1 MRRHLAAV
9 FVILSTI
16 VLPVARAAAAEPAGK
31 QRTFLF
37 TYAATINGLKPD
49 QVARVWLPLPAT
61 SADQKVEVV
70 EQDLPGKA
78 QIGQESKWAN
88 HVLYFEAPP
97 RADGTL
103 PLRIVYRVTRR
114 EVSEQTPLAGTD
126 APDAEYLKADALVPL
141 GGKPMSL
148 LANKTL
154 PEDQMQLG
162 RLIYDVVDDHMEYR
176 KDKPGW
182 GRGDAVWACD
192 SGFGN
197 CTDFHSLF
205 ISLARTNKM
214 PARFEIGFPIPEKRG
229 EGDVA
234 GYHCWAKFKPTG
246 HGWVPVDISEANK
259 NPAKRDYFFGHLDE
273 NRVTFTTGRDLVL
286 VPKQDG
292 PPVNFLIYPY
302 VEVDGK
308 PYAADNVKRQFKYQD
323 VDTAPAA
330 AADHR

>member
-1 MRRHLAAV
+1 MRRVLGVV
-9 FVILSTI
+9 FVILI
-16 VLPVARAAAAEPAGK
+16 MALAIARSMAAEPAAAK
-31 QRTFLF
+31 ERTFLF
-37 TYAATINGLKPD
+37 TYAATINGLRPG
-49 QVARVWLPLPAT
+49 QVARVWLPLPT
-61 SADQKVEVV
+61 SSADQKVEIV
-70 EQDLPGKA
+70 EQDLPA
-78 QIGQESKWAN
+78 QGQAGQEAKWSN

-103 PLRIVYRVTRR
+103 PLKMVYRITRR

-126 APDAEYLKADALVPL
+126 APDAEYLKADALVPV

-148 LANKTL
+148 LATKTL
-154 PEDQMQLG
+154 PDDQMQLG
-162 RLIYDVVDDHMEYR
+162 RVLYDVVDDHMQYR

-205 ISLARTNKM
+205 ISLTRTNKM
-214 PARFEIGFPIPEKRG
+214 PAKFEIGFPIPEKRG

-273 NRVTFTTGRDLVL
+273 NRVTFTTGRDLML

-292 PPVNFLIYPY
+292 PPVNFLVYPY

-323 VDTAPAA
+323 ADAPEADG
-330 AADHR
+330 DHR

>member
-1 MRRHLAAV
+1 MRRVFAAV
-9 FVILSTI
+9 FALLFIA
-16 VLPVARAAAAEPAGK
+16 LPDVRCGAAEPAAK
-31 QRTFLF
+31 ERTFLF
-37 TYAATINGLKPD
+37 TYAATIGGLKLD
-49 QVARVWLPLPAT
+49 QVARVWLPVPT
-61 SADQKVEVV
+61 SSADQKVEVV
-70 EQDLPGKA
+70 EQDLPGKPTT
-78 QIGQESKWAN
+78 GQEAKWAN
-88 HVLYFEAPP
+88 QVLYFEAPA

-103 PLRIVYRVTRR
+103 PLKIVYRITRR
-114 EVSEQTPLAGTD
+114 EVTEQTPLAGTD

-148 LANKTL
+148 LATRTL
-154 PEDQMQLG
+154 PDDQLQLG
-162 RLIYDVVDDHMEYR
+162 RVLYDVVDDHMQYR

-182 GRGDAVWACD
+182 GRGDAAWACD

-205 ISLARTNKM
+205 ISLARSNKM
-214 PARFEIGFPIPEKRG
+214 PARFEIGFPIPETRG

-292 PPVNFLIYPY
+292 PPVNFFVHPY
-302 VEVDGK
+302 VEVDRK
-308 PYAADNVKRQFKYQD
+308 PYAAENVKRQFKYQD
-323 VDTAPAA
+323 VAPAA
-330 AADHR
+330 DGDHR